1 MGHERG
7 QLLIESMVSI
17 SIVVIGI
24 LGMVIL
30 LSRSAALNTKVVNR
44 FIAANLAGEGIEIVK
59 NLIDRNIVRDIT
71 QGGVAWNVDIVTGNY
86 EVDYLSTSLVSYTDT
101 PLKFDQA
108 LIGGIGSYQHG
119 SGNPTIF
126 KRRVGIAEFGSLG
139 TNEIHVSS
147 TIMWSLKGKD
157 FSITLEDRFFNW
169 RQ

>member
-1 MGHERG
+1 MGNERG

-24 LGMVIL
+24 LGIVIL
-30 LSRSAALNTKVVNR
+30 LSRSAAINTKVVNR

-59 NLIDRNIVRDIT
+59 NLIDRNIVRNVT
-71 QGGVAWNVDIVTGNY
+71 QGNVPWNVGIATGNY
-86 EVDYLSTSLVSYTDT
+86 EVDFESQDLGSEISGLRF
-101 PLKFDQA
+101 LHFDSD
-108 LIGGIGSYQHG
+108 LEGGIGFYQYS

-126 KRRVGIAEFGSLG
+126 KRKIGIEELE
-139 TNEIHVSS
+139 THEIRVSS
-147 TIMWSLKGKD
+147 IITWSLKGKD